1 MGSKKATLVIA
12 AATALALLVGVSVAP
27 AAPSRDSHS
36 IWIVTGETAR
46 TTQLGYGASF
56 KAGYASRA
64 KEPWA
69 YAQCS
74 RPTVRAFWVFPT
86 RAPTRRVIR
95 SGRATGG
102 LTGLTGDTF
111 LLSDPIQQL
120 WLGGG
125 ATCQLSLVSFSG
137 GKQSTLAS
145 TDFTVS
151 G

>member
-69 YAQCS
+69 YAQCWANGS
-74 RPTVRAFWVFPT
+74 SILGVPNQGTYTPGDPIWSGY
-86 RAPTRRVIR
+86 R
-95 SGRATGG
+95 S

-125 ATCQLSLVSFSG
+125 ATCKLSLVSFSG